1 MKYVETEGR
10 LFAELSKRFWVRVS
24 DEPDE
29 ADGILHIEEII
40 ATSNA
45 LYFLGDYIY
54 RQVRRWI

>member
-1 MKYVETEGR
+1 MRYIEMEDR
-10 LFAELSKRFWVRVS
+10 LFAELSKRFWARVS

-29 ADGILHIEEII
+29 ADEFLHIEEII

-45 LYFLGDYIY
+45 LYFVGDYFS